1 VTSIQAE
8 VSFAEA
14 IVTSIQAE
22 VTFIQ
27 AEVTFTE
34 AVVTSIRAIVTC
46 VQAEVRVAKGFAAS
60 IKVKVLH
67 QWQCTA
73 FNWVVHPR
81 RSLQAGVTHTRQT
94 AIREPHF
101 LKEVIND
108 SRTFYKTSC
117 TNTSPSP

>member
-14 IVTSIQAE
+14 IVTFIQAE
-22 VTFIQ
+22 VTFAE

-34 AVVTSIRAIVTC
+34 AVITSIRAIVTC
-46 VQAEVRVAKGFAAS
+46 AQAEVRVAKGFAAS
-60 IKVKVLH
+60 IKVNVLH

-81 RSLQAGVTHTRQT
+81 RSLQAGVIHDRQT
-94 AIREPHF
+94 AIREPL

-108 SRTFYKTSC
+108 SQTFYS
-117 TNTSPSP
+117 

>member
-1 VTSIQAE
+1 MTFVQAEVSFAEAVVTSVQAIVTFIQAE

-14 IVTSIQAE
+14 
-22 VTFIQ
+22 
-27 AEVTFTE
+27 
-34 AVVTSIRAIVTC
+34 VVTSVQAIVTF

-60 IKVKVLH
+60 IEVKVLH

-94 AIREPHF
+94 AIREPL
-101 LKEVIND
+101 LKEIIND
-108 SRTFYKTSC
+108 SRTFYS
-117 TNTSPSP
+117 